1 MFDFAK
7 RKICANQ
14 LISMMKGIAALAPT
28 LLLTL
33 ILTSCM
39 SDDYTDTAAGKS
51 DTYINLNVST
61 PTAQARANA
70 PAKPAGTS
78 GKLGLEE
85 TYPSPNTEEKITSI
99 RVWAFRSGS
108 DRATATPIGF
118 KSETN
123 LSAQGSHKV
132 SMMITRKNA
141 ENLDKID
148 LYILLNAES
157 EGVLDGRDC
166 IKMTRAELENLV
178 IKNQFGITA
187 EGTAQT
193 TVVPQAGLPI
203 SRVIQDLDVTKNI
216 KDNATDAALHS
227 INIPLIRAVSKLH
240 FFFTRRKVSDKDK
253 NTEGVEVT
261 KIEVNENV
269 IPTQSSV
276 FPTATTDANK
286 ETEGLTGNLNFLSYL
301 NQKMT
306 FGSVATKDIGP
317 VSDPTSYIRKH
328 DQTAEAYITQ
338 LRGATPECHLS
349 YLRETGKELTGT
361 IYYKLNKSGAEKKAT
376 FSISKAY
383 RNHEMV
389 VYGYFLGNGDKELTL
404 TLNYYVAGWT
414 KKEPTDIV
422 FN

>member
-14 LISMMKGIAALAPT
+14 LTSMMKGIAALAPT

-99 RVWAFRSGS
+99 RVWAFKSDT

-157 EGVLDGRDC
+157 EGVLDGKDC
-166 IKMTRAELENLV
+166 IKMTRADLENLV

-187 EGTAQT
+187 DSTAQT

-203 SRVIQDLDVTKNI
+203 SRVIKELDVTNNI
-216 KDNATDAALHS
+216 KDNATEAALHS

-240 FFFTRRKVSDKDK
+240 FFFTRKDVK
-253 NTEGVEVT
+253 DTEGVEVT
-261 KIEVNENV
+261 RIEVNENV
-269 IPTQSSV
+269 IPIQSSV

-286 ETEGLTGNLNFLSYL
+286 ETEGLIGDLTSLLYLSR
-301 NQKMT
+301 KIK
-306 FGSVATKDIGP
+306 FGSVATEDIKP
-317 VSDPTSYIRKH
+317 VQDPTSYIRKPG
-328 DQTAEAYITQ
+328 QTAEDYITQ
-338 LRGATPECHLS
+338 LRRATIDCHLS
-349 YLRETGKELTGT
+349 YLRETDKELTGT
-361 IYYKLNKSGAEKKAT
+361 IYYKLDKSGAEKQT
-376 FSISKAY
+376 PFSIPKAY

-389 VYGYFLGNGDKELTL
+389 VYGYFLGDEKSTL
-404 TLNYYVAGWT
+404 TLNYYVADWNE
-414 KKEPTDIV
+414 KKATDIV
-422 FN
+422 FD